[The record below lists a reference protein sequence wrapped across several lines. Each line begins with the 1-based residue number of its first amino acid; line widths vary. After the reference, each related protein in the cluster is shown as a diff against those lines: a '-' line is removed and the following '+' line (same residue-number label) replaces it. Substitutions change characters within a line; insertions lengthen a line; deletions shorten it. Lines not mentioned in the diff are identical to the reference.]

1 MWYNS
6 ERSRKR
12 TFLHEWKSVDHLT
25 QSERFMYAIY
35 LIIYV
40 YIMCIKDAQML
51 PIYEATS
58 LSADDIRWVLKF
70 SG

>member
-1 MWYNS
+1 
-6 ERSRKR
+6 
-12 TFLHEWKSVDHLT
+12 
-25 QSERFMYAIY
+25 MYAIY

-58 LSADDIRWVLKF
+58 LPADDIR
-70 SG
+70 